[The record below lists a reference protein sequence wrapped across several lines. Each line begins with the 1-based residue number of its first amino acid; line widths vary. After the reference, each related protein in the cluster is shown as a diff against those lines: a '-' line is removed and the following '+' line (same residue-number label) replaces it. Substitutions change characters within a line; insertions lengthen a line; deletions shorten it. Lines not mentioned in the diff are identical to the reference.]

1 MSVIRPRSTD
11 KNDDSELSTVVLQY
25 CTSSDD
31 DSIVPHLY
39 PSTGRTYG
47 MIRLIGINFT
57 SGLWTTTTIT
67 STGRTND
74 TQPSFLGIC
83 VISVLRTTPTTREG
97 GVFWILL
104 RCLYQTVTL
113 YQVVVFRFDKAL
125 ALLYLRHTHRN
136 ILHFLVQLK
145 HTPYDYTTPQA

>member
-1 MSVIRPRSTD
+1 MIRPRSID

-39 PSTGRTYG
+39 PIGSTGRTYG

-57 SGLWTTTTIT
+57 FGKQQRSPQQGEQTTH
-67 STGRTND
+67 

-83 VISVLRTTPTTREG
+83 VISVLGTTPTTREG

-104 RCLYQTVTL
+104 RCLYQTGTL

-136 ILHFLVQLK
+136 ILQK
-145 HTPYDYTTPQA
+145 PSPAQTHTL